1 MGPPSLTLMLADIT
15 FAVFR
20 HGRGPR
26 IGAGGARMLAER
38 IMKEDG
44 ADIRTRLSSA
54 FRLSTS
60 RLPSPA
66 ELSILHAEFKN
77 RLEEFEAN
85 PGATTA
91 YLNGGGA
98 RKPDPA
104 LDQAELAAFAALCS
118 LILNLDES
126 ISKS

>member
-1 MGPPSLTLMLADIT
+1 MEA
-15 FAVFR
+15 ARVF
-20 HGRGPR
+20 
-26 IGAGGARMLAER
+26 AER

-44 ADIRTRLSSA
+44 TDIHTRLSSA

-66 ELSILHAEFKN
+66 ELSILHAEFNN
-77 RLEEFEAN
+77 RLKEFKAN
-85 PGATTA
+85 PEATTA
-91 YLNGGGA
+91 YLNGGGV